1 MRYEIVLLEP
11 AQEFISGLRAKL
23 KAKTLRTIELLAE
36 FGPYLSMPHSR
47 KLSGYEIWEIR
58 VSQGS
63 DICRLFYFYH
73 TQMGYIITSGY
84 LKKTDR
90 TSKREIE
97 KADRL
102 RIQFLA
108 EEDT

>member
-23 KAKTLRTIELLAE
+23 KAKTFRTIELLAE

-47 KLSGYEIWEIR
+47 KISGKDIWEIR
-58 VSQGS
+58 VQQGS

-73 TQMGYIITSGY
+73 SQTGYIITSGY
-84 LKKTDR
+84 LKKTNR

-97 KADRL
+97 KADQL
-102 RIQFLA
+102 RVQFLT

>member
-1 MRYEIVLLEP
+1 MRYDVVLLEP
-11 AQEFISGLRAKL
+11 AQDFISGLRAKL
-23 KAKTLRTIELLAE
+23 KAKTLRTIELLSE

-58 VSQGS
+58 VHQGS

-73 TQMGYIITSGY
+73 SQMGYIITSGY
-84 LKKTDR
+84 FKKKNR
-90 TSKREIE
+90 TSTREIE

-108 EEDT
+108 EEEE